1 MSNQKNRKRGGDV
14 AQPQK
19 GKRKRNEVPPPSR
32 RPWGPP
38 NTPPPLNRN
47 MINPSSASSKIDVS
61 SNKQVKIEDFDLD
74 QKNGENRIDD
84 DKSDISLKEN
94 NKKSYSSVNKQLRKL
109 QLIHRTKK
117 DNDRLST
124 SYVNNKRLDHENNEI
139 SGSSPIL
146 SILRTSLEDI
156 DDKDN
161 EELSKINNS
170 ESIENDVMKK
180 DFLKAKNRGNV
191 DNHNSDKLTLPAFS
205 ATFVLSFG
213 DLDDIV
219 KRKARLELQT
229 RAAVK
234 LRLAV
239 WKAIRSKT
247 GKDITLVDLQLCIH
261 VFKWAV
267 FLSF

>member
-1 MSNQKNRKRGGDV
+1 MSNQKSRKRGGDV

-47 MINPSSASSKIDVS
+47 MINLSNASSKIDAT

-84 DKSDISLKEN
+84 DKSDISLKD
-94 NKKSYSSVNKQLRKL
+94 NKRSYSSVYKQLRKL

-124 SYVNNKRLDHENNEI
+124 SYVNDKRLDHENNEI

-161 EELSKINNS
+161 EELSKINIS

-180 DFLKAKNRGNV
+180 DFLKAKNRGNI
-191 DNHNSDKLTLPAFS
+191 DNHKSDKLTLPAFS
-205 ATFVLSFG
+205 ATFVLSFD

-219 KRKARLELQT
+219 KRKARLELQA

-239 WKAIRSKT
+239 WKAIRSKI
-247 GKDITLVDLQLCIH
+247 GKDITFVDFRLCIH
-261 VFKWAV
+261 VY
-267 FLSF
+267 